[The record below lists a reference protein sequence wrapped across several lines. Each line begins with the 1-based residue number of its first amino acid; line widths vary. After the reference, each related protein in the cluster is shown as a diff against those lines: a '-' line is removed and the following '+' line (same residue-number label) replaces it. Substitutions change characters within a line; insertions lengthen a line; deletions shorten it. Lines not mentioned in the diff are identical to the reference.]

1 METMQK
7 PVPASPAVA
16 RSRGRLWLWLG
27 IGLFLL
33 AVALFFVQAFAFKH
47 LVTPWYMPILFTL
60 GALSALVSVS
70 QRRTWTRIIALAVL
84 VLFSAFQWFFIL
96 SISRLPEYR
105 GPVQVDKKIPEFTT
119 TFADGSSF
127 TERDLQ
133 KGTPTVLVFYRGHW

>member
-7 PVPASPAVA
+7 PLSTSPTTT
-16 RSRGRLWLWLG
+16 RSRGRSWLWLG
-27 IGLFLL
+27 VGLFLL
-33 AVALFFVQAFAFKH
+33 GLVLYFVQAFQFKH

-60 GALSALVSVS
+60 GALLALVSVR
-70 QRRTWTRIIALAVL
+70 QRPTWTRVIALL
-84 VLFSAFQWFFIL
+84 VVTLLCAGEWYFIL
-96 SISRLPEYR
+96 SISRLPEYK

-127 TERDLQ
+127 SEKDLQ

>member
-1 METMQK
+1 METMQQ
-7 PVPASPAVA
+7 PLTTSPPIA

-27 IGLFLL
+27 VGLFLL
-33 AVALFFVQAFAFKH
+33 GLVLFFVQAFLLKY

-60 GALSALVSVS
+60 GVVLALVSVR
-70 QRRTWTRIIALAVL
+70 QRPTWTRVIASL
-84 VLFSAFQWFFIL
+84 VLALLCAGEWYFIL
-96 SISRLPEYR
+96 SVSRLPEYK

-127 TERDLQ
+127 TEKDLQ